1 MHAIY
6 FISKIKYVCM
16 YVCIYTYIQYCSY
29 PWSIGGQNK
38 IRPLWR
44 HYFTGCAGLLY
55 VIDSADKNR
64 FEESREELSWIVEDQ
79 AMKGKR
85 DTIFGFG
92 CFANQHETS
101 IGCQINYTYY

>member
-1 MHAIY
+1 ME
-6 FISKIKYVCM
+6 SERKIERGREGRRGRERER
-16 YVCIYTYIQYCSY
+16 CSFTLLY
-29 PWSIGGQNK
+29 SLVSMVGGQHK

-79 AMKGKR
+79 EMKGKKH
-85 DTIFGFG
+85 DAISCSTVLPTNMKVLLG
-92 CFANQHETS
+92 
-101 IGCQINYTYY
+101 